1 MAETTTFLGFEKIWW
16 KQTMCKRINRKKM
29 MIAHSVAH
37 LSDVIDRFLLDGIM
51 LCIRKHW
58 VKVGEKQ

>member
-1 MAETTTFLGFEKIWW
+1 
-16 KQTMCKRINRKKM
+16 MCKRINRKKM